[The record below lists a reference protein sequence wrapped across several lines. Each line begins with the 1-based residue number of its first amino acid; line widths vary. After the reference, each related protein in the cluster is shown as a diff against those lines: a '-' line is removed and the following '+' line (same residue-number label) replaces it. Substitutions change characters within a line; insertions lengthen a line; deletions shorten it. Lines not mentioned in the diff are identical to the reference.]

1 MSYQICPAC
10 DGRSDDG
17 LICNRCTANYRKDLR
32 AIPGLM
38 RELET
43 TLTRQSQ
50 TGTGNGGKNSTRPL
64 PFDVTASEVGAEVR
78 AFLKVWVDTFIL
90 GDDWPGD
97 TPALKCTWLLKVEQ
111 RIRGHEEAD
120 LFVDEI
126 ADVVRRLRR
135 TIDLRPEMVYLGVC
149 NHQVGNELDSDEYE
163 RPIYCGH
170 QMYARK
176 RDEAYD
182 CPGEPGVVCGSI
194 YNVAAR
200 QEYLRG
206 LAREQSA
213 TVGLC
218 AQVLGMF
225 GMPVKVDTIWN
236 WTRPR
241 EIRGVVY
248 PPKVWATGT
257 NDKGENL
264 YKVGDIEELIR
275 EATEKK
281 AMRES
286 IAKPA

>member
-1 MSYQICPAC
+1 
-10 DGRSDDG
+10 
-17 LICNRCTANYRKDLR
+17 
-32 AIPGLM
+32 
-38 RELET
+38 
-43 TLTRQSQ
+43 
-50 TGTGNGGKNSTRPL
+50 
-64 PFDVTASEVGAEVR
+64 VEVKTCLVNWVR
-78 AFLKVWVDTFIL
+78 TFEL
-90 GDDWPGD
+90 GDDTAKDGI
-97 TPALKCTWLLKVEQ
+97 ASICGWLLARDQ
-111 RIRGHEEAD
+111 RIRGHDEAPY
-120 LFVDEI
+120 FVDEI

-149 NHQVGNELDSDEYE
+149 ERIVEHYADEE
-163 RPIYCGH
+163 GDCHPIPCGH

-176 RDEAYD
+176 RDESYD
-182 CPGEPGVVCGSI
+182 CTGEPGFYCGKV

-206 LAREQSA
+206 LARQQSA

-286 IAKPA
+286 VAKPA